1 MPARSQPIRFHRNR
15 LSGHSHRVE
24 LLLSLLG
31 LPFEPVDVAF
41 GPSGTRSP
49 AFLAINPLGQIPVI
63 EDGEYR
69 LADSGAILTYLALRY
84 DDARRWLPADPAAAG
99 QTQRWLSL
107 ATRQLAEGP
116 ATARVGNLF
125 KREIDWEKAH
135 STARTLFTVVETQV
149 ADRSY
154 LTGAAPTIADLAHY
168 GYTAHAPE
176 GGISLDPY
184 PGIRAWL
191 ARIEAL
197 PGFVAMPRSA
207 VGLAA

>member
-1 MPARSQPIRFHRNR
+1 MPAPSQPIRFHRNR

-24 LLLSLLG
+24 LLLSLFG
-31 LPFEPVDVAF
+31 LPFEPLDVAF

-49 AFLAINPLGQIPVI
+49 EFLAINPLGQIPVI
-63 EDGEYR
+63 EDAGYR
-69 LADSGAILTYLALRY
+69 LADSNAILAYLALRY

-99 QTQRWLSL
+99 QVQHWLSL

-116 ATARVGNLF
+116 ATARIGNLF

-135 STARTLFTVVETQV
+135 GAARTLFTIVEAQLNGQP
-149 ADRSY
+149 Y
-154 LTGAAPTIADLAHY
+154 LAGAAPTIADLAHY

-176 GGISLDPY
+176 GSISLDPY

-197 PGFVAMPRSA
+197 PGFVPMPRSA